1 MIISQNWK
9 KKAISNDFV
18 KPQRKCFFFHALE
31 PESHPIFAPSFI
43 AKSFEDVNLVP
54 LSIT

>member
-18 KPQRKCFFFHALE
+18 KPQRKFFFSCIGTQIPPHY
-31 PESHPIFAPSFI
+31 APSFI

>member
-1 MIISQNWK
+1 MIISQIWK

-18 KPQRKCFFFHALE
+18 KPQQNFFFHALE
-31 PESHPIFAPSFI
+31 PESHPIFALSFI

-54 LSIT
+54 WSIT

>member
-18 KPQRKCFFFHALE
+18 KPQRKFFFHALE

>member
-18 KPQRKCFFFHALE
+18 KPQRKFFFHALE
-31 PESHPIFAPSFI
+31 PESHPIFA
-43 AKSFEDVNLVP
+43 KSFEDVNLVP
-54 LSIT
+54 LRIT